1 MKKLNI
7 VACYLGCIVNFLLS
21 ISLSIYMF
29 SLKDDIG
36 YTFGVLFFLCSLL
49 SILTLILLIKS
60 ITENKNKITIGI
72 LGILFGFIV
81 GGISYFI
88 YMSKTNYVFNSRNS
102 KKEIKEL
109 NSVDSTNLEKLI
121 KLRSLYDEEIISK
134 IKILSILLYKKSKKF
149 HRHSNHIKCRK

>member
-29 SLKDDIG
+29 SLKDNIS

-60 ITENKNKITIGI
+60 ITKNKNKITIGI

-88 YMSKTNYVFNSRNS
+88 YMSKSNYVSNSRNS

-109 NSVDSTNLEKLI
+109 NSVDSTHLEKLI
-121 KLRSLYDEEIISK
+121 KLRSLYDEGIISK
-134 IKILSILLYKKSKKF
+134 EEYEEKK
-149 HRHSNHIKCRK
+149 N

>member
-29 SLKDDIG
+29 SLKDNIG

-88 YMSKTNYVFNSRNS
+88 YMSITNYVFNSRNS

-121 KLRSLYDEEIISK
+121 KLRSLYDEGIISK
-134 IKILSILLYKKSKKF
+134 EEYEEKRTKIMNKI
-149 HRHSNHIKCRK
+149 

>member
-1 MKKLNI
+1 
-7 VACYLGCIVNFLLS
+7 
-21 ISLSIYMF
+21 MF

-60 ITENKNKITIGI
+60 ITENKSKITIGI

-88 YMSKTNYVFNSRNS
+88 YMSKSNYVFNSKNS

-121 KLRSLYDEEIISK
+121 KLRSLYDEGIISK
-134 IKILSILLYKKSKKF
+134 EEYEEKRTKIMNKI
-149 HRHSNHIKCRK
+149 

>member
-1 MKKLNI
+1 MKKLII

-29 SLKDDIG
+29 SLKGDIG
-36 YTFGVLFFLCSLL
+36 YTFAVLFFLCSLL

-88 YMSKTNYVFNSRNS
+88 YMSKSNYVFNSRNS
-102 KKEIKEL
+102 KKEINEL

-121 KLRSLYDEEIISK
+121 KIRSLYDEGIISK
-134 IKILSILLYKKSKKF
+134 EEYKEKRTKIMNKI
-149 HRHSNHIKCRK
+149 

>member
-36 YTFGVLFFLCSLL
+36 FTFAVLFFLCSLL

-60 ITENKNKITIGI
+60 ITENKSKITIGI

-88 YMSKTNYVFNSRNS
+88 YMSKSNYVFNSRHS
-102 KKEIKEL
+102 TKEIKEL
-109 NSVDSTNLEKLI
+109 NGVDSTNLEKLI
-121 KLRSLYDEEIISK
+121 KLRSLYDEGIISK
-134 IKILSILLYKKSKKF
+134 EEYEEKRTKIMNKI
-149 HRHSNHIKCRK
+149 

>member
-1 MKKLNI
+1 MKKLII

-21 ISLSIYMF
+21 ISLSIYMY

-88 YMSKTNYVFNSRNS
+88 CMSKTNYVFNSRNS

-121 KLRSLYDEEIISK
+121 KLRSLYDEGIISK
-134 IKILSILLYKKSKKF
+134 EEYEEKRTKIMNKI
-149 HRHSNHIKCRK
+149 

>member
-29 SLKDDIG
+29 SLKDNIG
-36 YTFGVLFFLCSLL
+36 YTFAVLFFLCSLL

-60 ITENKNKITIGI
+60 ITENKNKIIIGI

-88 YMSKTNYVFNSRNS
+88 YMSKTNYVYKSRNS
-102 KKEIKEL
+102 KKEINEL

-121 KLRSLYDEEIISK
+121 KLRSLYDEGIISK
-134 IKILSILLYKKSKKF
+134 EEYEEKRTKIMNKI
-149 HRHSNHIKCRK
+149 

>member
-1 MKKLNI
+1 MKKLI
-7 VACYLGCIVNFLLS
+7 ILACYLGCIVNFLLS

-29 SLKDDIG
+29 SLKDDVG

-88 YMSKTNYVFNSRNS
+88 YMSKTNYVFNSRHS

-121 KLRSLYDEEIISK
+121 KLRSLYDEGIISK
-134 IKILSILLYKKSKKF
+134 EEYEEKRTKIMNKI
-149 HRHSNHIKCRK
+149 

>member
-29 SLKDDIG
+29 SLKDNIG

-102 KKEIKEL
+102 YKEIKEL

-121 KLRSLYDEEIISK
+121 KLRSLYDEGIISK
-134 IKILSILLYKKSKKF
+134 EEYEEKRTKIMNKI
-149 HRHSNHIKCRK
+149 

>member
-88 YMSKTNYVFNSRNS
+88 YMSKTNYVFNSRHS

-121 KLRSLYDEEIISK
+121 KLRGLYDEGIISK
-134 IKILSILLYKKSKKF
+134 EEYEEKRTKIMNKI
-149 HRHSNHIKCRK
+149 

>member
-29 SLKDDIG
+29 SLTDDIG

-88 YMSKTNYVFNSRNS
+88 YMSKTNYVFNSRHS

-121 KLRSLYDEEIISK
+121 KLRSLYDEGIISK
-134 IKILSILLYKKSKKF
+134 EEYEEKRTKIMNKI
-149 HRHSNHIKCRK
+149 

>member
-7 VACYLGCIVNFLLS
+7 VACYLGCFVNFLLS

-60 ITENKNKITIGI
+60 ITENKSKITIGI
-72 LGILFGFIV
+72 LGILFCFIV

-88 YMSKTNYVFNSRNS
+88 YMSKTNYVYKSRNS
-102 KKEIKEL
+102 KKEINEL

-121 KLRSLYDEEIISK
+121 KLRSLYDEGIISK
-134 IKILSILLYKKSKKF
+134 EEYEEKRTKIMNKI
-149 HRHSNHIKCRK
+149 

>member
-1 MKKLNI
+1 MKKLII

-36 YTFGVLFFLCSLL
+36 FTFAVLFFLCSLL

-60 ITENKNKITIGI
+60 ITENKSKITIGI

-88 YMSKTNYVFNSRNS
+88 YMSKSNYVFNSRNS

-109 NSVDSTNLEKLI
+109 NGVDSTNLEKLI
-121 KLRSLYDEEIISK
+121 KLISLYDEGIISK
-134 IKILSILLYKKSKKF
+134 EEYEEKRTKIMNKI
-149 HRHSNHIKCRK
+149 

>member
-102 KKEIKEL
+102 YKEIKEL

-121 KLRSLYDEEIISK
+121 KLRSLYDEGIISK
-134 IKILSILLYKKSKKF
+134 EEYEEKRTKIMNKI
-149 HRHSNHIKCRK
+149 

>member
-29 SLKDDIG
+29 SLKDNIG

-88 YMSKTNYVFNSRNS
+88 YMSKSNYVFNSRHS

-121 KLRSLYDEEIISK
+121 KLRSLYDEGIISK
-134 IKILSILLYKKSKKF
+134 EEYEEKRTKIMNKI
-149 HRHSNHIKCRK
+149 

>member
-88 YMSKTNYVFNSRNS
+88 YMSKTNYVFNSRHS

-121 KLRSLYDEEIISK
+121 KLRSLYDEGIISK
-134 IKILSILLYKKSKKF
+134 EEYEEKRTKIMNKI
-149 HRHSNHIKCRK
+149 

>member
-29 SLKDDIG
+29 SLKDDVG

-60 ITENKNKITIGI
+60 IKENKNKITIGI

-88 YMSKTNYVFNSRNS
+88 YMSKTNYVFNSRHS

-109 NSVDSTNLEKLI
+109 NSVNYIHLEKLI
-121 KLRSLYDEEIISK
+121 NLRSLYD
-134 IKILSILLYKKSKKF
+134 
-149 HRHSNHIKCRK
+149 

>member
-1 MKKLNI
+1 MKKLII

-29 SLKDDIG
+29 SLKGDIG

-88 YMSKTNYVFNSRNS
+88 YMSKSNYVFNSRNS
-102 KKEIKEL
+102 EKEIKEL

-121 KLRSLYDEEIISK
+121 KLRSLYDEGIISK
-134 IKILSILLYKKSKKF
+134 EEYEEKRTKIMNKI
-149 HRHSNHIKCRK
+149 

>member
-1 MKKLNI
+1 MKKLII

-29 SLKDDIG
+29 SLKDNIG

-88 YMSKTNYVFNSRNS
+88 YMSKTNYVFNSRKS

-121 KLRSLYDEEIISK
+121 KLRSLYDEGIISK
-134 IKILSILLYKKSKKF
+134 EEYEEKRTKIMNKI
-149 HRHSNHIKCRK
+149 

>member
-1 MKKLNI
+1 MKKLII

-29 SLKDDIG
+29 SLKDNIG
-36 YTFGVLFFLCSLL
+36 YTFAVLFFLCSLL

-60 ITENKNKITIGI
+60 ITENKSKITIGI

-88 YMSKTNYVFNSRNS
+88 CMSKSNYVYNSKNS

-121 KLRSLYDEEIISK
+121 KLRSLYDEGIISK
-134 IKILSILLYKKSKKF
+134 EEYEEKRTKIMNKI
-149 HRHSNHIKCRK
+149 

>member
-1 MKKLNI
+1 MKKLII

-29 SLKDDIG
+29 SLKDNIG

-88 YMSKTNYVFNSRNS
+88 YMSKSNYVFNSKNC

-121 KLRSLYDEEIISK
+121 KLRNLYDEGIISK
-134 IKILSILLYKKSKKF
+134 EEYEEKRTKIMNKI
-149 HRHSNHIKCRK
+149 

>member
-1 MKKLNI
+1 MKKLII

-21 ISLSIYMF
+21 IYMF
-29 SLKDDIG
+29 SLKDNIG

-88 YMSKTNYVFNSRNS
+88 YMSKSNYVFNSRNS
-102 KKEIKEL
+102 KKEINEL

-121 KLRSLYDEEIISK
+121 KLRSLYDEGIISK
-134 IKILSILLYKKSKKF
+134 EEYEEKRTKIMNKI
-149 HRHSNHIKCRK
+149 

>member
-29 SLKDDIG
+29 SLKDNIG

-88 YMSKTNYVFNSRNS
+88 YMSKTNYVFYSRNS

-121 KLRSLYDEEIISK
+121 KLRSLYDEGIISK
-134 IKILSILLYKKSKKF
+134 EEYEEKRTKIMNKI
-149 HRHSNHIKCRK
+149 

>member
-29 SLKDDIG
+29 SLKDNIG

-88 YMSKTNYVFNSRNS
+88 YMSKTNYLYKSRNS

-109 NSVDSTNLEKLI
+109 NSVDSTHLEKLI
-121 KLRSLYDEEIISK
+121 KLRSLYDEGIISK
-134 IKILSILLYKKSKKF
+134 EEYEEKRTKIMNKI
-149 HRHSNHIKCRK
+149 

>member
-29 SLKDDIG
+29 SLKDNIS

-88 YMSKTNYVFNSRNS
+88 YMSKTNYVFNSRHS

-121 KLRSLYDEEIISK
+121 KLRSLYDEGIISK
-134 IKILSILLYKKSKKF
+134 EEYEEKRTKIMNKI
-149 HRHSNHIKCRK
+149 

>member
-29 SLKDDIG
+29 SLKDNIG

-60 ITENKNKITIGI
+60 ITENKSKITIGI

-88 YMSKTNYVFNSRNS
+88 YMPKSNYVFNSRNS

-121 KLRSLYDEEIISK
+121 KLRSLYDEGIISK
-134 IKILSILLYKKSKKF
+134 EEYEEKRTKIMNKI
-149 HRHSNHIKCRK
+149 

>member
-29 SLKDDIG
+29 SIKDDVG

-88 YMSKTNYVFNSRNS
+88 YMSITNYVFNSRNS

-121 KLRSLYDEEIISK
+121 KLRSLYDEGIISK
-134 IKILSILLYKKSKKF
+134 EEY
-149 HRHSNHIKCRK
+149 

>member
-1 MKKLNI
+1 MKKLI
-7 VACYLGCIVNFLLS
+7 ILACYLGCIVNFLLS

-88 YMSKTNYVFNSRNS
+88 YMSKTNYVFNSRHS

-121 KLRSLYDEEIISK
+121 KLRSLYDEGIISK
-134 IKILSILLYKKSKKF
+134 EEYEEKRTKIMNKI
-149 HRHSNHIKCRK
+149 

>member
-36 YTFGVLFFLCSLL
+36 YTFGILFFLCSLL

-88 YMSKTNYVFNSRNS
+88 YMSKINYVYNSRNS

-121 KLRSLYDEEIISK
+121 KLRSLYDEGIISK
-134 IKILSILLYKKSKKF
+134 EEYEEKRTKIMNKI
-149 HRHSNHIKCRK
+149 

>member
-36 YTFGVLFFLCSLL
+36 YTFGVLFFLYSLL

-88 YMSKTNYVFNSRNS
+88 YMSKTNYVFNSRHS

-121 KLRSLYDEEIISK
+121 KLRSLYDEGIISK
-134 IKILSILLYKKSKKF
+134 EEYEEKRTKIMNKI
-149 HRHSNHIKCRK
+149 

>member
-1 MKKLNI
+1 MKKLII

-88 YMSKTNYVFNSRNS
+88 YMSKNNYVFNSRNS

-121 KLRSLYDEEIISK
+121 KLRSLYDEGIISK
-134 IKILSILLYKKSKKF
+134 EEYEEKRTKIMNKI
-149 HRHSNHIKCRK
+149 

>member
-29 SLKDDIG
+29 SLKDNIG

-88 YMSKTNYVFNSRNS
+88 YMSKTNYVFNSRHS

-121 KLRSLYDEEIISK
+121 KLRSLYDEGIISK
-134 IKILSILLYKKSKKF
+134 EEYEEKRTKIMNKI
-149 HRHSNHIKCRK
+149 

>member
-1 MKKLNI
+1 
-7 VACYLGCIVNFLLS
+7 
-21 ISLSIYMF
+21 MF
-29 SLKDDIG
+29 SLKDNIG
-36 YTFGVLFFLCSLL
+36 YTFAVLFFLCSLL

-60 ITENKNKITIGI
+60 ITENKSKITIGI

-88 YMSKTNYVFNSRNS
+88 YMSKSNYVFNSRNS

-121 KLRSLYDEEIISK
+121 KLRSLYDEGIISK
-134 IKILSILLYKKSKKF
+134 EEFEEKRTKIMNKI
-149 HRHSNHIKCRK
+149 

>member
-1 MKKLNI
+1 MKKLII

-29 SLKDDIG
+29 SLKDNIG
-36 YTFGVLFFLCSLL
+36 YTFAVLFFLCSLL

-88 YMSKTNYVFNSRNS
+88 YMSKTNYVYNSRNC

-121 KLRSLYDEEIISK
+121 KLRSLYDEGIISK
-134 IKILSILLYKKSKKF
+134 EEYEEKRTKIMNKI
-149 HRHSNHIKCRK
+149 

>member
-29 SLKDDIG
+29 SLKDSIG

-60 ITENKNKITIGI
+60 ITENKSKITIGI
-72 LGILFGFIV
+72 LGILFCFIV

-88 YMSKTNYVFNSRNS
+88 YMSKTNYVYKSRNS
-102 KKEIKEL
+102 KKEINEL

-121 KLRSLYDEEIISK
+121 KLRSLYDEGIISK
-134 IKILSILLYKKSKKF
+134 EEYEEKRTKIMNKI
-149 HRHSNHIKCRK
+149 

>member
-29 SLKDDIG
+29 SLKDDVG
-36 YTFGVLFFLCSLL
+36 YTFGVLFFLFSLL

-88 YMSKTNYVFNSRNS
+88 YMSKTNYVFNSRHS

-109 NSVDSTNLEKLI
+109 NSVDSTHLEKLI
-121 KLRSLYDEEIISK
+121 KLRSLYDEGIISK
-134 IKILSILLYKKSKKF
+134 EEYEEKRTKIMNKI
-149 HRHSNHIKCRK
+149 

>member
-1 MKKLNI
+1 MKKLII

-29 SLKDDIG
+29 SLKDNIG
-36 YTFGVLFFLCSLL
+36 YTFAVLFFLCSLL

-88 YMSKTNYVFNSRNS
+88 YMSK
-102 KKEIKEL
+102 
-109 NSVDSTNLEKLI
+109 
-121 KLRSLYDEEIISK
+121 II
-134 IKILSILLYKKSKKF
+134 L
-149 HRHSNHIKCRK
+149 

>member
-1 MKKLNI
+1 MKKLII

-21 ISLSIYMF
+21 ISLSIYMY

-88 YMSKTNYVFNSRNS
+88 CMSKTNYVFNNSRNS

-109 NSVDSTNLEKLI
+109 NSVDSTHLEKLI
-121 KLRSLYDEEIISK
+121 KLRSLYDEGIISK
-134 IKILSILLYKKSKKF
+134 EEYEEKRTKIMNKI
-149 HRHSNHIKCRK
+149 

>member
-29 SLKDDIG
+29 SLKDDVG

-88 YMSKTNYVFNSRNS
+88 YMSKTNYVFNLRHS

-121 KLRSLYDEEIISK
+121 KLRSLYDEGIISK
-134 IKILSILLYKKSKKF
+134 EEYEEKRTKIMNKI
-149 HRHSNHIKCRK
+149 